1 VRCRDIVGTRNMMWG
16 SDFPHYDGTWPHS
29 LANLEEHFP
38 GVPLE
43 DQKRIARTNV
53 IELYNLPIEP

>member
-1 VRCRDIVGTRNMMWG
+1 MMWG

-29 LANLEEHFP
+29 IANLEEHFP
-38 GVPLE
+38 GVPLA